1 MMDAAG
7 DGGDTVSFKTG
18 LVEPTGGSGGGGSD
32 LSDDME
38 CRDGGRGGVRLG
50 ISAVEEGGEAGDLP
64 PLLFRALGGGGFG
77 LGVRSLDRRRS
88 SPSSNSLLVLGVSS
102 GSPSAASGIGSKI
115 DCREVL
121 LVSVE
126 LSGAATSGVS
136 PAPGVG
142 GVEGELWPVSI
153 SRLKASA
160 SSDCRPDL
168 ATEYPPSLPALGKLV
183 VPGRPSSVGSA
194 EIY

>member
-1 MMDAAG
+1 MDAAG
-7 DGGDTVSFKTG
+7 DGGDIVSFKIG
-18 LVEPTGGSGGGGSD
+18 LVEPTDGGGSGGSD

-38 CRDGGRGGVRLG
+38 CIDGGRGGVRLG
-50 ISAVEEGGEAGDLP
+50 ISAVEDGGEAGDLP

-77 LGVRSLDRRRS
+77 LGARSLGRRGS

-102 GSPSAASGIGSKI
+102 GTPSAASGIGSKI

-126 LSGAATSGVS
+126 LSGATAGGVN
-136 PAPGVG
+136 PAPGAG
-142 GVEGELWPVSI
+142 GAESELWPVSI
-153 SRLKASA
+153 RRLKASA

-168 ATEYPPSLPALGKLV
+168 ATEYTPSLPALGKLV
-183 VPGRPSSVGSA
+183 GPGRPSSAGSA